1 MSSSSSPVTQ
11 LLHAARDGDDD
22 ALDALIPMVYDE
34 LRDLARAVR
43 RRGSNATIDTTGLVH
58 EAYEKLVPSDVEW
71 NDRSHFFRVAA
82 RAMRQVLID
91 AARRRQADKRG
102 GKGPDVSFDDNLYAR
117 PVDDAELLA
126 LDDAI
131 NRLAE
136 LDERQARIVECRFF
150 AGLTVAETA
159 AALGI
164 SEPTVYRDW
173 RAARAWLAAQLAD

>member
-1 MSSSSSPVTQ
+1 
-11 LLHAARDGDDD
+11 
-22 ALDALIPMVYDE
+22 
-34 LRDLARAVR
+34 
-43 RRGSNATIDTTGLVH
+43 
-58 EAYEKLVPSDVEW
+58 
-71 NDRSHFFRVAA
+71 
-82 RAMRQVLID
+82 MRQVLID

-159 AALGI
+159 AALDI